1 MNHAVIRRADRTA
14 LALAACLFAVF
25 AAMATAVSTA
35 SAEIDG
41 PCGATVNGIDVET
54 LDSNDKGDAIKVQK
68 GGQVELTMSSSVGFQ
83 SHEIELDY
91 FGQKIPGDKRT
102 DNGDDFFSD
111 FVDVD
116 DYATAGVGLYKVYG
130 VATLTDG
137 DVCSGAVLIDVE
149 GNPLTTVAGA
159 AGAGAVAI
167 GTVGAA
173 VGLAAS
179 STSNS
184 GGLGGIKDMV
194 EEAFRESR
202 AGDKPSSGGLDDMK
216 DMVEDAFKEQRAKD
230 AAADEAARLDRTYD
244 DLVDFAVGNGNPYNP
259 SAGLFG
265 CLGALVFAVITLPFR
280 LPFMAISPGN
290 GGGAPPAPAN
300 KARRRFPRA
309 RWTPRITIL
318 GIVCG
323 VLAGAGAAVLLQQ
336 YSIAIATRAL
346 LIQTLIAGALIYGLV
361 LPTIGRTIAVIRVNG
376 RVSRLEKRLGR

>member
-68 GGQVELTMSSSVGFQ
+68 GGQVELTMSTATGFE

-91 FGQKIPGDKRT
+91 FGQKLPGDKRD
-102 DNGDDFFSD
+102 DNGDSFFSD
-111 FVDVD
+111 FIDVD

-149 GNPLTTVAGA
+149 GNPLTTIAGA
-159 AGAGAVAI
+159 AGAGAVAL

-173 VGLAAS
+173 AGVVASAS
-179 STSNS
+179 SSS

-194 EEAFRESR
+194 EDAFRESR
-202 AGDKPSSGGLDDMK
+202 ASEKPAAGGLDDMK
-216 DMVEDAFKEQRAKD
+216 DMVEDAFRESRAKED
-230 AAADEAARLDRTYD
+230 GPRAEAAHTIE
-244 DLVDFAVGNGNPYNP
+244 DFAVGDNPFLGSLFG
-259 SAGLFG
+259 SAFG

-280 LPFMAISPGN
+280 VPFMAISPG
-290 GGGAPPAPAN
+290 GGAPAPAP
-300 KARRRFPRA
+300 KPRRLRRA
-309 RWTPRITIL
+309 RWTPRITLL
-318 GIVCG
+318 GIICG
-323 VLAGAGAAVLLQQ
+323 LLAGAGAAVLLQQ

-346 LIQTLIAGALIYGLV
+346 LIQMLIAGVLVYGLV
-361 LPTIGRTIAVIRVNG
+361 MPTIGRTIAVMRVNG
-376 RVSRLEKRLGR
+376 RVSQLEKRLGR